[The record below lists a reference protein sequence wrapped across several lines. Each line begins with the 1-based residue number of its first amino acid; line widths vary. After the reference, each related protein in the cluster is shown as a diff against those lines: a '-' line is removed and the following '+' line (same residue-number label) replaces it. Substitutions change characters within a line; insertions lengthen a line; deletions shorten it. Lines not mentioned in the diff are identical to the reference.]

1 MLNLGKKKG
10 GGLIK
15 TKAQLV
21 NNILKLP
28 AGKLNGRDVCFL
40 PCTCL
45 FSFARCGAVPE
56 LNNWGVFALFLL
68 QLLELCTP

>member
-1 MLNLGKKKG
+1 MLNIGKKKREKK
-10 GGLIK
+10 LIK

-28 AGKLNGRDVCFL
+28 AGKLNGSDLCFL
-40 PCTCL
+40 PYTYL

-56 LNNWGVFALFLL
+56 LNK
-68 QLLELCTP
+68 